1 MHNAQ
6 RVGGVGRVKRNPL
19 AQFLLTGC
27 LQQAIQDIKKIN
39 LYLHA
44 LMQSRLLMIKN
55 NRV

>member
-27 LQQAIQDIKKIN
+27 LQQAIQDIKNKSLPACLN
-39 LYLHA
+39 A
-44 LMQSRLLMIKN
+44 VQTFN
-55 NRV
+55 DQEQ